1 MPPKRVD
8 ANQPKI
14 VAALRKAV
22 MYTFTIKGKI
32 KPYVRMTQRGKWSNP
47 QAQEYLANQDD
58 IRWQLARQG
67 RPALL
72 PAKTPLNVSLVF
84 TFPGGW
90 HNADLD
96 NQIKAVLDA
105 AKGIVWQDDR
115 WIDSLYG
122 ARKAGDDY
130 LCTLR
135 VEVARVD
142 TVDEALAAVGAI

>member
-1 MPPKRVD
+1 
-8 ANQPKI
+8 
-14 VAALRKAV
+14 

-32 KPYVRMTQRGKWSNP
+32 KPYVRMTQRSKYCDP
-47 QAQEYLANQDD
+47 QALEYLGNQREIK
-58 IRWQLARQG
+58 IRLVEHMSDHDWHM
-67 RPALL
+67 L
-72 PAKTPLNVSLVF
+72 PRSTPLNVSLVF

-105 AKGIVWQDDR
+105 AKGIVWHDDR

-130 LCTLR
+130 VCTLR
-135 VEVARVD
+135 AQVARVD
-142 TVDEALAAVGAI
+142 TVDEALEAVGAI

>member
-1 MPPKRVD
+1 MV
-8 ANQPKI
+8 I
-14 VAALRKAV
+14 
-22 MYTFTIKGKI
+22 YTFTITGKI
-32 KPYVRMTQRGKWSNP
+32 KPYVRMTRRGKWVDQ
-47 QAQEYLANQDD
+47 QAQEYLASQDD
-58 IRWQLARQG
+58 IRWQLALQG

-105 AKGIVWQDDR
+105 AKGIVWKDDR

-135 VEVARVD
+135 VGVAGD
-142 TVDEALAAVGAI
+142 DGALAVGGAI